1 MPWLAI
7 ILFAAAALAVIDGI
21 IRVRGRGTP
30 ILAVIEIIIGA
41 LVILSFFFQVPVAI
55 ITLVIIMGIVLLI
68 QLLFRGST
76 RTRRSGVGIT
86 VVSLVLTVIYLVLA
100 LGWLH
105 IAGIN

>member
-1 MPWLAI
+1 MLPWLAI

-30 ILAVIEIIIGA
+30 ILAVIEIIVGG
-41 LVILSFFFQVPVAI
+41 LVILSFFINVPVAI
-55 ITLVIIMGIVLLI
+55 ITLMIILGIVLVL
-68 QLLFRGST
+68 QLVFRGST
-76 RTRRSGVGIT
+76 RRGGVGIT
-86 VVSLVLTVIYLVLA
+86 VVSLVLAVIYLILA